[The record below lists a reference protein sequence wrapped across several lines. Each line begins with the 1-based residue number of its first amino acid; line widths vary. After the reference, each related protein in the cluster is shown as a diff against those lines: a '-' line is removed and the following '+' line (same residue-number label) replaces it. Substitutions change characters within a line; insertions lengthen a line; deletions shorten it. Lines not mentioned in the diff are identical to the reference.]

1 MSLTVRPF
9 SPLSS
14 LARLMSSAVLS
25 SRLGK
30 LIKKASHHDKDERF
44 MCLSDIATELD
55 HPDCPSLE
63 PPLITTLARTLLT
76 ALNDTSTDVQTIAVK
91 ALGLLV
97 RKGGGGGEVKEVV
110 ERLAAL
116 IVEEGKEDSRDVYVI
131 GMKTIIAHMSS
142 GGGVAAAAGPSGGAG
157 GEMGGKCLLILISG
171 LQRPSASSSVLLAAL
186 DIAHQLL
193 LHFAS
198 SLPSSTLPPMLD
210 ALTPLLAHSDSAVPK
225 RAIATLGPLVPM
237 LPDRLFSALMDR
249 IQTHESD
256 AYTYLHAITTISTHA
271 GSRIRPYLPDVFTQL
286 KRFCQPSDEQKDGEQ
301 RTVEEEQVDRER
313 QEQVMEVYEDVLS
326 AFEALLGKCGG
337 EVYGY
342 VGVIVEICL
351 RMSRYDPNWAVDP
364 LVGEDGDSTGMHG
377 MEDDTKGGGG
387 TGWDDEDDGAM
398 DDDENENDDN
408 SWKVRRAALRCLQ
421 SLITSKPDL
430 FAATYFEPVFDT
442 LVERLSERD
451 DNVRLNVLECIS
463 VAVKECVVSSKE
475 SDAASAGSI
484 SPFPSTQPS
493 LTNSPAASANSSHI
507 HSLLLQANLPIPV
520 HTRPSLSVLSSKLH
534 TLFLTTLSI
543 HSRQP
548 LDTRRA
554 TLDVWKSVVGVMEG
568 GCDKQLPV
576 LLPALLSDATQS
588 DVRLRTDA
596 LVVSRLVL
604 ELHPAVLLAPFV
616 GAVCDVC
623 VETMAAS
630 YLKLKAESL
639 RLAAT
644 LLTLTTDRPLI
655 SQVYSAV
662 YAQLL
667 LTDVDAEVKEAALS
681 TMALLLSTHH
691 ALLPDDAV
699 EATLPVFHARL
710 GNEVTRLSALRAITR
725 LTLSSSLSL
734 ASILPATLNDLLQF
748 LRRDNAILRQET
760 MSTILAL
767 ARTQNSSS
775 KQLWGG
781 AVREVE
787 HYIDDRDMYVS
798 TLAMD
803 VVREVLRWD
812 NSWVSGETL
821 LLDRLLQLLQSPLMQ
836 GQALQSITA
845 LLTALVA
852 VSIAQSS
859 FSYERLI
866 ERLSAVDERM
876 GTSTLVATAQCISAI
891 VSHASDS
898 QRNTTVS
905 TLLASL
911 SKPSTS
917 AAPLQLC
924 LYVVGS
930 IGRHHNLSA
939 QHPNAFNLVSA
950 SLSSPSDGV
959 QQASAA
965 AVGWLSAGG
974 VDECLP
980 QLLRLVE
987 EGDDKRYLGLCALL
1001 RMVQTFSAINT
1012 STFAG
1017 VTSPSHASKSSRTTD
1032 TEVLPH
1038 ITTITAVLFRYC
1050 DSDDEAVRALISEC
1064 LGVVTLIEPQSVL
1077 PALRERVADSSPRV
1091 REVVITAIRYAV
1103 PSTSSALLSATAAS
1117 TRPPSASG
1125 TFDAPM
1131 SALSSL
1137 QGLNLLAALSPSLP
1151 AFFPLLSDTSLN
1163 VQRQALLT
1171 VTSLMHSHPP
1181 LVQPHLS
1188 LLLPLL
1194 YPPLVPSASHVR
1206 TVNLGPFQHRVDDGL
1221 PLRQAALTALATLFA
1236 SLHVREDE
1244 VREYVTCG
1252 LKAGLAGEL
1261 GDGVAGL
1268 VWEELERTCARYE
1281 AVLVGELDGL
1291 VADMMKSIREQLKL
1305 AKGDGADGAS
1315 SAAGGGGVGGSGGT
1329 DAGNRAK
1336 DVLRACVRSLLS
1348 MQRMRGVESSAA
1360 FQEFYARVLKTQV
1373 LVTIMTEMRASER

>member
-1 MSLTVRPF
+1 
-9 SPLSS
+9 
-14 LARLMSSAVLS
+14 MSSAVLS
-25 SRLGK
+25 NKLGK
-30 LIKKASHHDKDERF
+30 LIKKAAHHDKDERF

-55 HPDCPSLE
+55 HPECPALE

-76 ALNDTSTDVQTIAVK
+76 ALTDSSTDVQTIAVK

-110 ERLAAL
+110 ERLSAL
-116 IVEEGKEDSRDVYVI
+116 VVEEGKEESRDVYVI

-142 GGGVAAAAGPSGGAG
+142 GGGVGVTVGGGSGAG

-171 LQRPSASSSVLLAAL
+171 LQRPNASSSVLLSAL

-210 ALTPLLAHSDSAVPK
+210 ALTPLLVHLDPAVPK

-249 IQTHESD
+249 IQAHESD

-271 GSRIRPYLPDVFTQL
+271 GSRIRPYLPEVFTQL
-286 KRFCQPSDEQKDGEQ
+286 QRFCQPSDEQKDGEQ
-301 RTVEEEQVDRER
+301 RTVEEEQVDRELQDAR
-313 QEQVMEVYEDVLS
+313 MDVYEDVLS

-342 VGVIVEICL
+342 VDVIVDICL
-351 RMSRYDPNWAVDP
+351 RLCSYDPNWAVDP
-364 LVGEDGDSTGMHG
+364 TAGEGDETTD

-387 TGWDDEDDGAM
+387 WDDEDDGPM
-398 DDDENENDDN
+398 DDENESDDN

-430 FAATYFEPVFDT
+430 FAASYFDRVFDT
-442 LVERLSERD
+442 LLERLRERD
-451 DNVRLNVLECIS
+451 DNVRLSVLECVS
-463 VAVKECVVSSKE
+463 VAVKECVVSSREK
-475 SDAASAGSI
+475 DAAAAGS
-484 SPFPSTQPS
+484 SLPSFA
-493 LTNSPAASANSSHI
+493 NSTAVSASSSHI
-507 HSLLLQANLPIPV
+507 HSLLLQASLPIPV
-520 HTRPSLSVLSSKLH
+520 HTRPSLSVLSSKLP
-534 TLFLTTLSI
+534 TLFSSTLSI

-548 LDTRRA
+548 LNTRRA

-568 GCDKQLPV
+568 GCDQQLPALV
-576 LLPALLSDATQS
+576 PALLSDATQS

-596 LVVSRLVL
+596 LVVLRLVL
-604 ELHPAVLLAPFV
+604 ELHPAVLLAPYV

-623 VETMAAS
+623 VEAMSAS

-644 LLTLTTDRPLI
+644 LLSLTTDRPLMAHL
-655 SQVYSAV
+655 YAAV

-681 TMALLLSTHH
+681 TMAMLLSTHH
-691 ALLPDDAV
+691 ALLPSDAV
-699 EATLPVFHARL
+699 ESTLPVFHARL
-710 GNEVTRLSALRAITR
+710 GNEVTRLSALRAIAR
-725 LTLSSSLSL
+725 LTSSASLSL
-734 ASILPATLNDLLQF
+734 ASVLPAILNDLLQF

-760 MSTILAL
+760 MSTLLAL
-767 ARTQNSSS
+767 ARTQGSRS

-781 AVREVE
+781 VVRDVE
-787 HYIDDRDMYVS
+787 QYIDDRDMYVS
-798 TLAMD
+798 MLATD
-803 VVREVLRWD
+803 VIREVLRWD
-812 NSWVSGETL
+812 SSWVSGEAL

-845 LLTALVA
+845 LFTALVA
-852 VSIAQSS
+852 VSTEQSLFGYEKLIA
-859 FSYERLI
+859 
-866 ERLSAVDERM
+866 RLSAVDERM

-891 VSHASDS
+891 VSHASDA
-898 QRNTTVS
+898 QRNATIS
-905 TLLASL
+905 SLLSSL
-911 SKPSTS
+911 SPSSDTS
-917 AAPLQLC
+917 SLSAHQLR
-924 LYVVGS
+924 LYTVGS
-930 IGRHHNLSA
+930 MGRLHNLST
-939 QHPNAFNLVSA
+939 QHPDAFSLLSN
-950 SLSSPSDGV
+950 SLSSPSDAV
-959 QQASAA
+959 KQASAA

-980 QLLRLVE
+980 QLLRLVDDE
-987 EGDDKRYLGLCALL
+987 DKRYLGLCALL
-1001 RMVQTFSAINT
+1001 RMVQTFSAI
-1012 STFAG
+1012 SAG
-1017 VTSPSHASKSSRTTD
+1017 SSVGIVTSPSHASRPANATD
-1032 TEVLPH
+1032 THVLPH
-1038 ITTITAVLFRYC
+1038 VSAITAVLFRYC
-1050 DSDDEAVRALISEC
+1050 DSEDEAVRALVSEC

-1077 PALRERVADSSPRV
+1077 PALQQRVADTSAHV
-1091 REVVITAIRYAV
+1091 REVVITAVRYAV
-1103 PSTSSALLSATAAS
+1103 PSTNNAFSSASAAS
-1117 TRPPSASG
+1117 ARPLSPRG
-1125 TFDAPM
+1125 TVTAGI
-1131 SALSSL
+1131 STLSNL
-1137 QGLNLLAALSPSLP
+1137 QWLNLLAALSPALP
-1151 AFFPLLSDTSLN
+1151 AFFPLLSDSSLP

-1194 YPPLVPSASHVR
+1194 YPPLIPSASHVR

-1221 PLRQAALTALATLFA
+1221 PLRQAALTTLATLFG

-1244 VREYVTCG
+1244 VREYVRRG

-1268 VWEELERTCARYE
+1268 VWEELERACVRYE
-1281 AVLVGELDGL
+1281 AVLVGEVDGL

-1305 AKGDGADGAS
+1305 AKGDSADVATNAGGG
-1315 SAAGGGGVGGSGGT
+1315 GGGGVGGSGGS
-1329 DAGNRAK
+1329 DGANRAK
-1336 DVLRACVRSLLS
+1336 DVLRACVRTLLA
-1348 MQRMRGVESSAA
+1348 MQRMRGVEGSAV

-1373 LVTIMTEMRASER
+1373 LVTIMAEMRVSER

>member
-1 MSLTVRPF
+1 M
-9 SPLSS
+9 
-14 LARLMSSAVLS
+14 
-25 SRLGK
+25 
-30 LIKKASHHDKDERF
+30 
-44 MCLSDIATELD
+44 
-55 HPDCPSLE
+55 
-63 PPLITTLARTLLT
+63 
-76 ALNDTSTDVQTIAVK
+76 
-91 ALGLLV
+91 
-97 RKGGGGGEVKEVV
+97 V
-110 ERLAAL
+110 ERLSAL
-116 IVEEGKEDSRDVYVI
+116 VVEEGKEESRDVYVI

-142 GGGVAAAAGPSGGAG
+142 GGAVGVSTVGGAG
-157 GEMGGKCLLILISG
+157 GSGSGEMGGKCLLILISG
-171 LQRPSASSSVLLAAL
+171 LQRPSASTSVLLAAL
-186 DIAHQLL
+186 DIAQQLL

-210 ALTPLLAHSDSAVPK
+210 ALSPLLAHSDPAVPK

-249 IQTHESD
+249 IQAHESD

-286 KRFCQPSDEQKDGEQ
+286 QRFCQPTDELKDAEQ
-301 RTVEEEQVDRER
+301 RTEEEEEQLDRER
-313 QEQVMEVYEDVLS
+313 EERVMEVYENVLS

-342 VGVIVEICL
+342 VGVIVDICL
-351 RMSRYDPNWAVDP
+351 RMCRYDPNWAVE
-364 LVGEDGDSTGMHG
+364 VMEGEEADETISM
-377 MEDDTKGGGG
+377 DDDIKGGGG
-387 TGWDDEDDGAM
+387 GGWDDEDDGPM
-398 DDDENENDDN
+398 EDENENDDN

-430 FAATYFEPVFDT
+430 FAASYFEPVFDT
-442 LVERLSERD
+442 LIERLKERD

-475 SDAASAGSI
+475 NDAATGSSASAHPSITNPAAASA
-484 SPFPSTQPS
+484 T
-493 LTNSPAASANSSHI
+493 SSHI

-520 HTRPSLSVLSSKLH
+520 HTRPSLSILSSKLH
-534 TLFLTTLSI
+534 TLFSSTLSI
-543 HSRQP
+543 HARQP

-576 LLPALLSDATQS
+576 LLPALLSDATQA

-596 LVVSRLVL
+596 LVVLRLVL
-604 ELHPAVLLAPFV
+604 ELHPAVQLASFV

-623 VETMAAS
+623 VDAMSAS

-644 LLTLTTDRPLI
+644 LLSLTSDKPLLA
-655 SQVYSAV
+655 QLYAAV

-681 TMALLLSTHH
+681 TMATLLSMHH
-691 ALLPDDAV
+691 TRLPKDAV
-699 EATLPVFHARL
+699 ESTLPVFHARL

-725 LTLSSSLSL
+725 LTSSSSLSL
-734 ASILPATLNDLLQF
+734 ASILAAVLNDLLQF

-760 MSTILAL
+760 MATVLAL
-767 ARTQNSSS
+767 ARTQGSNS

-781 AVREVE
+781 VVKDVYY
-787 HYIDDRDMYVS
+787 YIDDRDMYVS

-812 NSWVSGETL
+812 SSWVSGEAQL
-821 LLDRLLQLLQSPLMQ
+821 VERLLQLLQSPLMQ
-836 GQALQSITA
+836 GHALQSITA
-845 LLTALVA
+845 LFTALVA
-852 VSIAQSS
+852 VSTGQSL
-859 FSYERLI
+859 FSYEKLI
-866 ERLSAVDERM
+866 TRLSTVDERM

-891 VSHASDS
+891 VTHASDA
-898 QRNTTVS
+898 QRNTTIS
-905 TLLASL
+905 SLLASL
-911 SKPSTS
+911 SQATDPSAVAS
-917 AAPLQLC
+917 LQLR
-924 LYVVGS
+924 LYTVGS
-930 IGRHHNLSA
+930 IGRLHNLSA
-939 QHPNAFNLVSA
+939 VQSNAFSLLSA
-950 SLSSPSDGV
+950 SLSSPSDAV
-959 QQASAA
+959 KQAAAA

-980 QLLRLVE
+980 QLLHLVE
-987 EGDDKRYLGLCALL
+987 DAEDQRYLGLCALL
-1001 RMVQTFSAINT
+1001 RMVQTFSAIN
-1012 STFAG
+1012 AG
-1017 VTSPSHASKSSRTTD
+1017 SSVGAITSPSHASRPAGGTD
-1032 TEVLPH
+1032 VNVLPH
-1038 ITTITAVLFRYC
+1038 VSTITGVLFRYC
-1050 DSDDEAVRALISEC
+1050 DSDDEAVRALVSEC

-1077 PALRERVADSSPRV
+1077 PALQERVADVSARV

-1103 PSTSSALLSATAAS
+1103 PSTNSALSSASATAAWPLSPRGGAVSAGIS
-1117 TRPPSASG
+1117 TLSNLQWLNLL
-1125 TFDAPM
+1125 
-1131 SALSSL
+1131 SALSP
-1137 QGLNLLAALSPSLP
+1137 ALP
-1151 AFFPLLSDTSLN
+1151 AFFPLLSDTSLS

-1171 VTSLMHSHPP
+1171 FTSLMHSHPP

-1244 VREYVTCG
+1244 VREYVQRG

-1261 GDGVAGL
+1261 GDGLAGL
-1268 VWEELERTCARYE
+1268 LWEELERACARYE
-1281 AVLVGELDGL
+1281 AVMVGEVDGL
-1291 VADMMKSIREQLKL
+1291 VPDMMKSIREQLKL
-1305 AKGDGADGAS
+1305 AKGDSADSGSNAGGG
-1315 SAAGGGGVGGSGGT
+1315 GGGGVGGSGGS
-1329 DAGNRAK
+1329 DGANRAK
-1336 DVLRACVRSLLS
+1336 DVLRACVRTLLA
-1348 MQRMRGVESSAA
+1348 MQRMRGVEGSAV

-1373 LVTIMTEMRASER
+1373 LVTIMGEMRASER